1 MKIYRLLAF
10 VVIFVF
16 SLNSVL
22 ADATEGEKIFKANCT
37 ACHAINDKIV
47 GPALKDVHKRR
58 NPEWLLKWI
67 KNSQALIKSGD
78 ATAVALYK
86 ENNESV
92 MTSFEQLS
100 DAEIKSIVDYIQKE
114 SEQPALTTATASVSG
129 SETGK
134 TETSSSNG
142 SFYNQTTFI
151 ALVVMTFIL
160 LVLLFIIN
168 KVKKVVDELHA
179 QKFPSTEDNSVE
191 TTVSWKQNKA
201 SFRYKLFVKHPV
213 VGTLV
218 VSLLFMLTFGL
229 YGFDYGNKYIGV
241 QKGYAPEQPIK
252 YSHELHAGTYKINC
266 LYCHNGADKGKQ
278 ASIPSPS
285 TCMNCHMHVQAKEKY
300 NGSVSPEIQK
310 IYNAVGWD
318 AEKRAYDPS
327 KEKTPIKWV
336 RIHNLPDHAY
346 FNHAQHVKIGKV
358 ECQACHGPIEKMP
371 VVSQQRSLQMGWCI
385 NCHREAKVDV
395 ANNDYY
401 EKLHA
406 KLKLDGKSM
415 VTVAQNGGLECG
427 KCHY

>member
-22 ADATEGEKIFKANCT
+22 ADAAEGEKLFKANCT
-37 ACHAINDKIV
+37 ACHAINEKIV

-58 NPEWLLKWI
+58 NPEWLLKWV
-67 KNSQALIKSGD
+67 KNSQALVKAGD
-78 ATAVALYK
+78 PTAVALFK

-100 DAEIKSIVDYIQKE
+100 DSEVKSILEYVQKE
-114 SEQPALTTATASVSG
+114 SEQPAQAATAS
-129 SETGK
+129 
-134 TETSSSNG
+134 TSSESKPSASGTSNG
-142 SFYNQTTFI
+142 SFYNQTTFY
-151 ALVVMTFIL
+151 ALLVMALIL
-160 LVLLFIIN
+160 LILLFIIN

-179 QKFPSTEDNSVE
+179 QKFPASEESEEHTI
-191 TTVSWKQNKA
+191 SWKLNKS
-201 SFRYKLFVKHPV
+201 SFRYKLFIKHPV

-218 VSLLFMLTFGL
+218 VSLMFMLVFGL

-252 YSHELHAGTYKINC
+252 YSHELHAGKYKINC

-395 ANNDYY
+395 ANNNYY